1 MQLSPFV
8 EGAEPTPP
16 LGHPRQLVGCPG
28 GEVQPFPYF
37 VSTCMLMNRY
47 FVMYLSQTNLVP
59 YCLFD

>member
-28 GEVQPFPYF
+28 GSPTLPLFRIY
-37 VSTCMLMNRY
+37 
-47 FVMYLSQTNLVP
+47 MYAHELLFCHVP
-59 YCLFD
+59 VPNQSCTILFI